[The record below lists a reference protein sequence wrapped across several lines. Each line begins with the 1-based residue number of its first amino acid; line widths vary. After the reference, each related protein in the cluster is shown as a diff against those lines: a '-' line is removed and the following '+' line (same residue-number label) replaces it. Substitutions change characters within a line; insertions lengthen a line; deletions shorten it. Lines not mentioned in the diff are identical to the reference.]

1 MTYQELQTELASQI
15 ADSSDSSKSLIFIF
29 IKDVCRFLS
38 TQKGRF
44 LETSDNVTLTKNI
57 FTYDLPSDFA
67 GLYHPN
73 QAFYIVKD
81 NSYYPLEKIS
91 DERFFKGFSSTSTGM
106 PTQFRLF
113 GDTYSLKPVPDEAYT
128 LYREYLA
135 TITTPVLTADV
146 AIPDKYLQV
155 IKSKVLILASIYQEQ
170 SDKGAAFGQLYQE
183 VVNQISADAFKEDYP
198 ERVVSKEND
207 EEDIL
212 GDIYKD

>member
-1 MTYQELQTELASQI
+1 MIYSDLRDELASQI
-15 ADSSDSSKSLIFIF
+15 GDSSDSSKSLIFVF

-44 LETSDNVTLTKNI
+44 LETSDNVALTKNI
-57 FTYDLPSDFA
+57 FTYDLPDDFA

-91 DERFFKGFSSTSTGM
+91 DERFFKGFSDTSTGR

-128 LYREYLA
+128 LYMEFLA
-135 TITTPVLTADV
+135 TITTPILTAEV

-155 IKSKVLILASIYQEQ
+155 IKSKVLISASIYQEQ
-170 SDKGAAFGQLYQE
+170 TDKAGVFGELYKE
-183 VVNQISADAFKEDYP
+183 VVNQIAADAFRDDYP
-198 ERVVSKEND
+198 EKVVER
-207 EEDIL
+207 ECED
-212 GDIYKD
+212 